1 MEKWCLWCKIGEST
15 ELCVHIIVGAL
26 WIDLEAESA
35 ILAGTPEDDSEG
47 GCAILE
53 WPSEDDFV
61 GGIAILKWFLSLEC
75 CSLVATNEKININLG

>member
-1 MEKWCLWCKIGEST
+1 M
-15 ELCVHIIVGAL
+15 
-26 WIDLEAESA
+26 WIDLEGESA

-61 GGIAILKWFLSLEC
+61 GGIAILKWFVTGMLQ
-75 CSLVATNEKININLG
+75 LGGYKWKDKY